1 MKQLS
6 DRRCYYYHSSIRK
19 GGPGQEFLQ
28 HTSALL
34 GREIYGD
41 FHSFHLR
48 TIQLEWLQTL
58 GSGNVHLGIKECR
71 QPCTEHDKIT
81 RALFSL
87 PPEAGK

>member
-1 MKQLS
+1 MIITTAASERGAQARSLCSTQQL
-6 DRRCYYYHSSIRK
+6 
-19 GGPGQEFLQ
+19 F
-28 HTSALL
+28 L
-34 GREIYGD
+34 GREIYD
-41 FHSFHLR
+41 DFHLR

-58 GSGNVHLGIKECR
+58 ESGNVHLGIKECR